1 LCSFIGFECGS
12 TSLPR
17 SSELVGVRLKS
28 PADRLKTS
36 SPEDIYLSM
45 FCGATP
51 LHMRAY
57 RCLRASGP
65 VKPTPVNRCGWL
77 GPPQPG
83 VRGATPQTPRAAPH
97 RTEMRGSRGH
107 PSNPRTQGH
116 PGSSP
121 EAKPLSL
128 PPHSYLRGRSLLQ
141 LEWRE
146 KRRGGL
152 VGPRQLV

>member
-1 LCSFIGFECGS
+1 MRFHQSSAFLRTCWSSVEIISG
-12 TSLPR
+12 
-17 SSELVGVRLKS
+17 SSENIVTGRHLPLYVLRGH
-28 PADRLKTS
+28 PATH
-36 SPEDIYLSM
+36 E
-45 FCGATP
+45 
-51 LHMRAY
+51 AY

-65 VKPTPVNRCGWL
+65 VKPTPVTRCGWL

-146 KRRGGL
+146 KGRGVWLGL
-152 VGPRQLV
+152 IN